1 MYYSQTHQFRG
12 KCHLIIH
19 WLEGQM
25 ATFIRY
31 KPSRII
37 KSSTQNQSQSSRSL
51 FSSRV
56 TLVDFLWTLSLTKD
70 LVCLRMC
77 LNLSIKYQGSPHSIN
92 QLEMKAS
99 TQETTVE
106 SKVNH
111 QDRWW
116 LSSRR
121 RDSITQLV
129 QIILQPMEDST
140 AVAVV
145 ITRMF

>member
-1 MYYSQTHQFRG
+1 
-12 KCHLIIH
+12 
-19 WLEGQM
+19 
-25 ATFIRY
+25 
-31 KPSRII
+31 
-37 KSSTQNQSQSSRSL
+37 
-51 FSSRV
+51 
-56 TLVDFLWTLSLTKD
+56 
-70 LVCLRMC
+70 
-77 LNLSIKYQGSPHSIN
+77 
-92 QLEMKAS
+92 MKAS
-99 TQETTVE
+99 TQEITVE

>member
-1 MYYSQTHQFRG
+1 
-12 KCHLIIH
+12 
-19 WLEGQM
+19 
-25 ATFIRY
+25 
-31 KPSRII
+31 
-37 KSSTQNQSQSSRSL
+37 
-51 FSSRV
+51 
-56 TLVDFLWTLSLTKD
+56 
-70 LVCLRMC
+70 
-77 LNLSIKYQGSPHSIN
+77 
-92 QLEMKAS
+92 MKAS

-129 QIILQPMEDST
+129 QTILQPMEDNT
-140 AVAVV
+140 AVVVEV